1 MRGGL
6 HYFSFTEYKIAY
18 CTNVYY
24 DERLWRKIVL
34 KAFKPRSVEC
44 YCSGCRNMCC
54 VIGIWH
60 SLVLFHPLF
69 PSSSCKFKSNK
80 GEIKSKYSRISLFCF
95 PFTFLIAKCCPLF
108 TFSLLI
114 FSVCL
119 LVSFP
124 LNFGCHMRNVLYV
137 RYSVIFMIF
146 SHKMCRNTFRC
157 WIYLGCWEKVNLKSW
172 FEARQCLQKFLY

>member
-24 DERLWRKIVL
+24 GERLWRKIVL

-54 VIGIWH
+54 VTSIWH

-80 GEIKSKYSRISLFCF
+80 GELKTKYSRISLFCF
-95 PFTFLIAKCCPLF
+95 PFTFLISKCCPLF
-108 TFSLLI
+108 VLFLTSSLLI
-114 FSVCL
+114 FSSCL
-119 LVSFP
+119 LVSFL
-124 LNFGCHMRNVLYV
+124 LNCGYHMHNVSYA

-146 SHKMCRNTFRC
+146 SHKMCRNTFR
-157 WIYLGCWEKVNLKSW
+157 
-172 FEARQCLQKFLY
+172 